1 MCYNIFMNHIAHQLE
16 LNLPVSF
23 IQEGGKVVAYT
34 PALDISTV
42 GKDEA
47 EAKQRF
53 DEIVAIFFKD
63 LIENNTVD
71 AVLSDLGWHK
81 GPVAWNPPLISQ
93 QSVNV
98 SVPAIA

>member
-1 MCYNIFMNHIAHQLE
+1 MNQIAHHLE

-34 PALDISTV
+34 PALDISTS

-47 EAKQRF
+47 EAKRRF
-53 DEIVAIFFKD
+53 GEIVAIFFKD
-63 LIENNTVD
+63 LIENGTVD

-81 GPVAWNPPLISQ
+81 GKVAWNPPVISQDLIS
-93 QSVNV
+93 VR
-98 SVPAIA
+98 VPAVA